1 MNEIAPKTWK
11 SPCGRFLIKRSSIG
25 FTLWDEESGEM
36 TSWRQFLIKDYDSD
50 LEAFEAAKAFA
61 MSHPE

>member
-1 MNEIAPKTWK
+1 MNEIAPKNWK
-11 SPCGRFLIKRSSIG
+11 SPCGRFRISRSSIG

-36 TSWRQFLIKDYDSD
+36 TSWRQFLIKDFDSE
-50 LEAFEAAKAFA
+50 LETFEAAKDFA